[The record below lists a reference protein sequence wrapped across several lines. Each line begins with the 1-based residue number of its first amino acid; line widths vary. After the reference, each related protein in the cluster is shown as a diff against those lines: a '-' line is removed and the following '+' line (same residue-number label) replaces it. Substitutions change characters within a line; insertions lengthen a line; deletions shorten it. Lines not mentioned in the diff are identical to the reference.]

1 MQIRQRVQKNRSSQQ
16 GAVLLEALISVL
28 ILSLGILALVG
39 LQARMIENTTNTKMR
54 ADAAYLAQQQI
65 GQLWA
70 NPANAASAVTTS
82 ATSLAGLPNGLM
94 TITQPS
100 INQFVIRVGWTAPGE
115 TALTAANSPCG
126 MVVAHCF
133 TTTAMVAGG

>member
-1 MQIRQRVQKNRSSQQ
+1 MPQRIQKNHSSQQ
-16 GAVLLEALISVL
+16 GAVLLEALISIL

-54 ADAAYLAQQQI
+54 ADAAYIAQQQI
-65 GQLWA
+65 GRIWVD
-70 NPANAASAVTTS
+70 PANAAAAVT
-82 ATSLAGLPNGLM
+82 ANAAVAELPGGLM
-94 TITQPS
+94 TVTQPS
-100 INQFVIRVGWTAPGE
+100 AGQFEIRVGWTAPSE

-133 TTTAMVAGG
+133 ITTATVVGG